1 MKKLIFSSLIVI
13 LMVSSCKMGPS
24 IQNIKTAEHKNY
36 LGTDSTFTVVTDT
49 TEAADSLLALRWWE
63 MFNDTILDTL
73 IYTALENNKDVKIAA
88 AKVLESR
95 AALGFT
101 RADIYPKI
109 SYQAQIGRANSI
121 GALQFPAPQNN
132 FYGGASL
139 SWEID
144 FWGKYR
150 RANEAAKADFF
161 ATEFAQRSV
170 QIEMITQVAQTY
182 FKLLDFKLRLEIS
195 ENTVALRDSSLTIIQ
210 AKFDHGTVAE
220 IDLNQAQ
227 VQKAIAEAAVP
238 LYQRNVIKTEYAL
251 SILLGE
257 SPHDIMVGKS
267 LLEQD
272 TLVEI
277 PLGLPS
283 KILTQRPDILLAE
296 QQLYSQN
303 AKIGIAVAE
312 RFPSISLTGMFGGA
326 TNDLSSFNTISAAWS
341 LGGDLLGPLFYFNKR
356 KRKVEIE
363 RARTEQVLYAY
374 EKSVIAA
381 FQEVESSLT
390 DITTLRDELGA
401 RERHVKAALNAQ
413 MLSQKRYDGGVTSYL
428 ELLEMQRQAFEAEL
442 GHSKT
447 LQELLS
453 AYVQLYKSLGGGWL
467 TPEEEQTAKDA
478 AAAKKN
484 KK

>member
-1 MKKLIFSSLIVI
+1 MKKIIYISLLIVV
-13 LMVSSCKMGPS
+13 LSTVGCKMGPTIS
-24 IQNIKTAEHKNY
+24 NIEVEEYKKY
-36 LGTDSTFTVVTDT
+36 VGTDSTFTVITDT
-49 TEAADSLLALRWWE
+49 TETADSLLALRWWE
-63 MFNDTILDTL
+63 MFNDTVLDTL

-95 AALGFT
+95 AALGYT
-101 RADIYPKI
+101 RADMYPKI
-109 SYQAQIGRANSI
+109 GYQAQIGRRNSL
-121 GALQFPAPQNN
+121 GSMQLPAPGNN
-132 FYGGASL
+132 LYGGANL

-161 ATEFAQRSV
+161 GTEFAQRSV
-170 QIEMITQVAQTY
+170 QIEMITAVAQTY
-182 FKLLDFKLRLEIS
+182 FKLLDFRLRLEIS
-195 ENTVALRDSSLTIIQ
+195 EKTVDLRDSSLVIIQ
-210 AKFDHGTVAE
+210 AKFDGGVVAE

-227 VQKAIAEAAVP
+227 VQKEIAEAAVP
-238 LYQRNVIKTEYAL
+238 LYKRSVIKTEYAL

-257 SPHDIMVGKS
+257 NPHNIMIGKS

-272 TLVEI
+272 TLVNI

-283 KILTQRPDILLAE
+283 DILTNRPDILLAE

-326 TNDLSSFNTISAAWS
+326 TSDLTSFNTISAAWS

-374 EKSVIAA
+374 EKAVISA

-390 DITTLRDELGA
+390 DITTLREELKA
-401 RERHVKAALNAQ
+401 RENHVIAALNAQ
-413 MLSQKRYDGGVTSYL
+413 MLAQKRYDGGVTSYL
-428 ELLEMQRQAFEAEL
+428 ELLEMQRQAFDAEL

-453 AYVQLYKSLGGGWL
+453 SYVLLYKSLGGGWL
-467 TPEEEQTAKDA
+467 SLEEEQTAKDEA
-478 AAAKKN
+478 RN
-484 KK
+484 KE